1 MPLRALKI
9 LVVVMGV
16 VLVAGF
22 IALFVAVGARVAPRR
37 TEPSA
42 AHSLAPSVI
51 DIPRGA
57 RIEAMAAAPDRL
69 VLDLVLP
76 NGDRQIISIDTT
88 TGTRIGTI
96 ELHSPPSRP
105 PAGANPPPER

>member
-16 VLVAGF
+16 MLIAGF
-22 IALFVAVGARVAPRR
+22 IALFVAVGARVAHRR
-37 TEPSA
+37 PEPSA
-42 AHSLAPSVI
+42 AHSIAQNVI

-57 RIEAMAAAPDRL
+57 RVEAMAAAPDRL

-88 TGTRIGTI
+88 TGARIGTI
-96 ELHSPPSRP
+96 ELHSAPSPPV
-105 PAGANPPPER
+105 AGTNPPPVR